1 MPRRAHHR
9 PHSGH
14 AGFSLVELLIA
25 TAVLGVVVGIALPS
39 WRWAVGAS
47 HAASTQSSLYDTLTS
62 NLRLSTVYAENV
74 VLCASHDGH
83 SCSGSTQWEGGWISF
98 LDRDKD
104 RAPGAGEPIVGRQ
117 PALGFDDVRLLS
129 TSGRT
134 RIVFQPHGGVN
145 AGSNV
150 TFTLCDARGPAR
162 ASAVII
168 ANSGR
173 MRLGTPSAAA
183 AAACPR

>member
-1 MPRRAHHR
+1 MHR
-9 PHSGH
+9 TEP
-14 AGFSLVELLIA
+14 GFSLVELLSA
-25 TAVLGVVVGIALPS
+25 TALLGVVIAIALPA
-39 WRWAVGAS
+39 WRHAIGAA
-47 HAASTQSSLYDTLTS
+47 HAASTQATLYDTLTR
-62 NLRLSTVYAENV
+62 NLRLSTVHMKNI
-74 VLCASHDGH
+74 VLCASNDAND
-83 SCSGSTQWEGGWISF
+83 CNGSTHWESGWISF
-98 LDRDKD
+98 IDHDRD
-104 RAPGAGEPIVGRQ
+104 RVRGPGDLIVGAQ
-117 PALGFDDVRLLS
+117 PALGFEDVRLLS

-150 TFTLCDARGPAR
+150 TFTLCDARGPSR

-173 MRLGTPSAAA
+173 MRIGTPSASA

>member
-1 MPRRAHHR
+1 
-9 PHSGH
+9 
-14 AGFSLVELLIA
+14 LLLA
-25 TAVLGVVVGIALPS
+25 TAVLGVLVGIALPA
-39 WRWAVGAS
+39 WRHAIGAS
-47 HAASTQSSLYDTLTS
+47 HAASTQAALYDTLTH
-62 NLRLSTVYAENV
+62 NLRLSTVHMQNI
-74 VLCASHDGH
+74 VLCASVDARN
-83 SCSGSTQWEGGWISF
+83 CNGSTHWESGWISF
-98 LDRDKD
+98 MDRDKD
-104 RAPGAGEPIVGRQ
+104 RALGPGEPIVGVQ
-117 PALGFDDVRLLS
+117 PTLGFDDVRLRS

-173 MRLGTPSAAA
+173 MRIGTPSASAAA
-183 AAACPR
+183 AACAP

>member
-1 MPRRAHHR
+1 MPCPPRPRRH
-9 PHSGH
+9 G
-14 AGFSLVELLIA
+14 GFSLVELLLG
-25 TAVLGVVVGIALPS
+25 TAVLGVIVSIALPS

-47 HAASTQSSLYDTLTS
+47 HAASTQSALYATLTS
-62 NLRLSTVYAENV
+62 NLRLSTVHMHDV
-74 VLCASHDGH
+74 VLCASSNGQT
-83 SCSGSTQWEGGWISF
+83 CNGSLQWQDGWISF
-98 LDRDKD
+98 LDHDKD

-117 PALGFDDVRLLS
+117 EALGFDDVRLLS
-129 TSGRT
+129 TAGRT

-173 MRLGTPSAAA
+173 MRLGTPSPAA